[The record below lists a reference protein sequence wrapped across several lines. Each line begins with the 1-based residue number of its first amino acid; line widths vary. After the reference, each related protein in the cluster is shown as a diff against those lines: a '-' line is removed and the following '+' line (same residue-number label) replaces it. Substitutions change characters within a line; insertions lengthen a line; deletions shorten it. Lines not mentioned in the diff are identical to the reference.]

1 LDTLDEGRDMQARRL
16 NIAVGIATLGRPGIL
31 SETIDILA
39 GQARSP
45 DRLVVCVVKDE
56 DVDLACLRR
65 FPAAT
70 SVVKGAVGL
79 TAQRNR
85 ILTEV
90 PDADILVFFDDD
102 FFPRGD
108 YLSQIERIFLTHQD
122 VMGTTGRPIEDGI
135 SGPGLTVDHA
145 RSVIAQVPQAAADD
159 EAIAGTVGTYGCNM
173 AFRMAPIRSHAI
185 RFDENLPLY
194 GWQEDIDFS
203 AQVARHGRVIESN
216 SLKGAHLGNKGAR
229 SSGVRFGYSQ
239 IANPIYLIRKGTM
252 SWSYALWLMGR
263 NMGANLLRLFRP
275 EPWVDR
281 RGRLKG
287 NALALFDMI
296 LGRSSPRRI
305 LELR

>member
-1 LDTLDEGRDMQARRL
+1 MQARRL
-16 NIAVGIATLGRPGIL
+16 NIAVGIATLGRRDIL
-31 SETIDILA
+31 SETIDVLA
-39 GQARSP
+39 GQTRLP

-56 DVDLACLRR
+56 DIDLACLQR

-85 ILTEV
+85 ILAESSS
-90 PDADILVFFDDD
+90 ADVLVFFDDD
-102 FFPRGD
+102 FFARND
-108 YLSQIERIFLTHQD
+108 YLAQIERIFLAYED
-122 VMGTTGRPIEDGI
+122 VMGTTGRPTEDGI

-145 RSVIAQVPQAAADD
+145 RSVIAQAPHAAAED

-173 AFRMAPIRSHAI
+173 AFRMAPIRNYAI
-185 RFDENLPLY
+185 RFDEDLPLY

-216 SLKGAHLGNKGAR
+216 ALKGVHLGNKGAR
-229 SSGVRFGYSQ
+229 SSGVRLGYSQ

-263 NMGANLLRLFRP
+263 NMAANLLRLFRP

-287 NALALFDMI
+287 NALALFDMM

>member
-1 LDTLDEGRDMQARRL
+1 MQARRL
-16 NIAVGIATLGRPGIL
+16 NIAVGIATLGRRDIL
-31 SETIDILA
+31 SETIDVLA
-39 GQARSP
+39 GQTRLP

-56 DVDLACLRR
+56 DIDLACLQR

-85 ILTEV
+85 ILAESSS
-90 PDADILVFFDDD
+90 ADVLVFFDDD
-102 FFPRGD
+102 FFARND
-108 YLSQIERIFLTHQD
+108 YLAQIERIFLAYED
-122 VMGTTGRPIEDGI
+122 VMGTTGRPTEDGI

-145 RSVIAQVPQAAADD
+145 RSVIAQAPHDAAED

-173 AFRMAPIRSHAI
+173 AFRMAPIRNYAI
-185 RFDENLPLY
+185 RFDEDLPLY

-216 SLKGAHLGNKGAR
+216 ALKGVHLGNKGAR
-229 SSGVRFGYSQ
+229 SSGVRLGYSQ

-263 NMGANLLRLFRP
+263 NMAANLLRLFRP

-287 NALALFDMI
+287 NALALFDMM